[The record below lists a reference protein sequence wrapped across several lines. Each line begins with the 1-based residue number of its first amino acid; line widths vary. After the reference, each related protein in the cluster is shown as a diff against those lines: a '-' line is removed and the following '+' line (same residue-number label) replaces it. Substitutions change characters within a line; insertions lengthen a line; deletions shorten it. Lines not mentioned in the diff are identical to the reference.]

1 MGEPLATISANCKL
15 IEESKNLEL
24 FEKMNE
30 NDRSISQFRNQI
42 KSTRIF
48 TELMIYQLK
57 DMQDLQD
64 LKTG

>member
-24 FEKMNE
+24 FEKINE

-48 TELMIYQLK
+48 TELMIY
-57 DMQDLQD
+57 
-64 LKTG
+64 